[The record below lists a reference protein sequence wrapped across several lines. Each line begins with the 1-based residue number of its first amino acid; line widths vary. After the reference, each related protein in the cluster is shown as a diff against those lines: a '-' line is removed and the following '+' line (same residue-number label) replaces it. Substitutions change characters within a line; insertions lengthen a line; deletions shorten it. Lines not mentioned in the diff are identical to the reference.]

1 MVNKKRVLA
10 PVHLRQLMN
19 QNLQGK
25 ALLTIQESAD
35 YLGLHKNTIRNF
47 LATKKLKALRI
58 GARIVRIE
66 KADLDALFKTY
77 ESGEFGCW
85 RGNK

>member
-1 MVNKKRVLA
+1 LTNTI
-10 PVHLRQLMN
+10 P
-19 QNLQGK
+19 QGK
-25 ALLTIQESAD
+25 ALLTIQQSAD
-35 YLGLHKNTIRNF
+35 YLGLHKNTIRNL

-85 RGNK
+85 RGEK